1 MNKRGRQIPCLPY
14 LTQEVSMK
22 YTFFFS
28 TLLMLFLITIHGHAS
43 DAYKVVFETMDCSG
57 NTGFATVGP
66 DEIYKVNDGDCSHPD
81 KPGQKLKQLLVH
93 DGSGSYKVYS
103 LSQDEA
109 RNVMRD
115 VKEYMRSRKGVLDRS
130 DGVIITQ

>member
-1 MNKRGRQIPCLPY
+1 
-14 LTQEVSMK
+14 MK

-28 TLLMLFLITIHGHAS
+28 TLLMLSLMTSSGQAS
-43 DAYKVVFETMDCSG
+43 DPYKVVFETMDCSG

-81 KPGQKLKQLLVH
+81 HPGQKLKQLLVH

-103 LSQDEA
+103 LSQEEA